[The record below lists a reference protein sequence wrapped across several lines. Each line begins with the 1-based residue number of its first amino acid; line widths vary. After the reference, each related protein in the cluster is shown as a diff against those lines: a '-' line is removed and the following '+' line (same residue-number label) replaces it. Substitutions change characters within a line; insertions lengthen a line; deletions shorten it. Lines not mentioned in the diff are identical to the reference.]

1 MIVESQNKWFPGH
14 KTCRFIFADAY
25 VGEFK
30 LSPEKNGVSIWSVY
44 IDSNYRGIGLGNE
57 MMKECVEFIQRNY
70 PKGSLVFL
78 WVDMSNTPAIKSYQ
92 NAGFYFSQFGHG
104 QSTRRMEIIL

>member
-1 MIVESQNKWFPGH
+1 MIRKRDSQWPGG
-14 KTCRFIFADAY
+14 TNYEFIYADSIIGA
-25 VGEFK
+25 FR
-30 LSPEKNGVSIWSVY
+30 LIPEKNGVSIWNVG

-57 MMKECVEFIQRNY
+57 MMKECVEFIQQNY

-78 WVDMSNTPAIKSYQ
+78 WVDMSNTPAVKSYQ
-92 NAGFYFSQFGHG
+92 NAGFYFSQFDDG